1 MDATWVLYALSG
13 AVVVASLQPLK
24 MRLALSKAKHRSLS
38 GHSRIARRIAALV
51 PFYEYEEV
59 WFFRSDGAPE
69 DIAARRR
76 AGFMRLSDLYRERF
90 PETLRL
96 TAEVEDSISDLQ
108 FTGAYRVPFQYS
120 RFVRRH
126 LKAGAFVRSSSRVSL
141 TDLDGNR
148 FYDLTGSYGVNV
160 FGYDFYKECMARGI
174 ERVRELG
181 PVLGAYHPVIAYN
194 AQRLTEI
201 AGLDE
206 VSFHMSGTEAIMQA
220 VRLARYHTRRSH
232 LVRFC
237 GAYHGWWGDVQPGV
251 GNPVP
256 ARETY
261 TLKDM
266 DDDTLRVL
274 SKRRD
279 IACVIVNPLQALHP
293 NANAPG
299 DSALVDSARSAFFD
313 RAAYTEWLRRL
324 RTVCSERKIV
334 LIFDEVFTGFRLAP
348 GGAQEYFGVRAD
360 MVTYGKTIGGGLP
373 IGAVCGRRDLMK
385 RFREDRPTD
394 ICFARGTF
402 NSHPYVMGAMHEF
415 LQRLDTPEV
424 RALYRDVDA
433 IWNGRAERLNRRLWE
448 ESLPVQVASLS
459 SICTVCYTQPSRYNW
474 MLQYYLRA
482 EGLGLSW
489 VGFSGI
495 SRRVHRPGSGRTVQA
510 RASLVPEEQH
520 ARGRDGGSHHP
531 RCHEP
536 GFARRPR
543 RRGSRRR
550 NGRRQVR
557 QVGSCR
563 EAFQAVADDEGLGH
577 NSRAASGSGDVR
589 GLECM
594 GGRGDDARGIPA
606 RIRSRQQEAPQDR
619 ACGAQTCHVPGVA
632 AVTLVPR
639 TCPSLFLESPGRV
652 PQSRDRRMAR
662 HRRKRAMGVRLQ
674 TRPVALSVRASIVL
688 FPDICYPHE

>member
-13 AVVVASLQPLK
+13 AVLIASLRLLK
-24 MRLALSKAKHRSLS
+24 MRLALSRAKHRSLS
-38 GHSRIARRIAALV
+38 GHSRIGRRIATLV
-51 PFYEYEEV
+51 PFYEYDDAR
-59 WFFRSDGAPE
+59 FFRSDDAPD

-96 TAEVEDSISDLQ
+96 TGEVEDRISDLQ

-120 RFVRRH
+120 RLVRRH
-126 LKAGAFVRSSSRVSL
+126 LQAGAFVRSSSGVSL

-148 FYDLTGSYGVNV
+148 FYDLSGSYGVNV

-181 PVLGAYHPVIAYN
+181 PVLGSYHPVIAYN
-194 AQRLTEI
+194 VQRLTEI

-206 VSFHMSGTEAIMQA
+206 VSFHMSGTEAVMQA

-274 SKRRD
+274 RKRRD

-299 DSALVDSARSAFFD
+299 DSALVDSARGAFFE

-324 RTVCSERKIV
+324 RAVCTERKIA

-360 MVTYGKTIGGGLP
+360 IVTYGKTLGGGLP

-415 LQRLDTPEV
+415 LQRLDTQPV
-424 RALYRDVDA
+424 RALYRSLDEV
-433 IWNGRAERLNRRLWE
+433 WNGRAERLNRRLRE
-448 ESLPVQVASLS
+448 EGLPVQVASLS
-459 SICTVCYTQPSRYNW
+459 SIWTVCYTQPSRYNW

-482 EGLGLSW
+482 EGLALSW
-489 VGFSGI
+489 VGTGRLIFSLNYTDADFEAV
-495 SRRVHRPGSGRTVQA
+495 SDRFVAAA
-510 RASLVPEEQH
+510 RA
-520 ARGRDGGSHHP
+520 
-531 RCHEP
+531 
-536 GFARRPR
+536 
-543 RRGSRRR
+543 
-550 NGRRQVR
+550 
-557 QVGSCR
+557 
-563 EAFQAVADDEGLGH
+563 
-577 NSRAASGSGDVR
+577 
-589 GLECM
+589 M
-594 GGRGDDARGIPA
+594 
-606 RIRSRQQEAPQDR
+606 QQEGWWWSGPAL
-619 ACGAQTCHVPGVA
+619 TN
-632 AVTLVPR
+632 
-639 TCPSLFLESPGRV
+639 
-652 PQSRDRRMAR
+652 QSIKRRILREIIA
-662 HRRKRAMGVRLQ
+662 HR
-674 TRPVALSVRASIVL
+674 
-688 FPDICYPHE
+688 F